1 MWWYLSPGLKY
12 SSLALNSYWLLKPI
26 HVTSFVPPPL
36 PRALQ
41 WPPLWL
47 HSTPQMSTHACAPL
61 DWKQQRPTVKKERR
75 LIVSW
80 FSNPVHHRQYPKLG
94 FMETMAPQLYW
105 KSWVEFWIQENQGEG
120 KRSWMTKTCEYT
132 GDTGFGWTGIKRN
145 TLNKDRE
152 AKMQRMLSMKSS
164 VWHFLQENVEDRE
177 RKVVW
182 KRYPQISNAKQVS
195 GLYFIDNRELPEV

>member
-1 MWWYLSPGLKY
+1 MLPLLCHPFSPK
-12 SSLALNSYWLLKPI
+12 
-26 HVTSFVPPPL
+26 
-36 PRALQ
+36 
-41 WPPLWL
+41 PPLWL

-61 DWKQQRPTVKKERR
+61 DWKQQRPTVKKQRR

-94 FMETMAPQLYW
+94 FMETMAPQLCW

-120 KRSWMTKTCEYT
+120 KRSWMTKTHEYT

-152 AKMQRMLSMKSS
+152 AKMQRMLSVKSS

-182 KRYPQISNAKQVS
+182 KRSSTDLECQTSEWIIFY
-195 GLYFIDNRELPEV
+195 R